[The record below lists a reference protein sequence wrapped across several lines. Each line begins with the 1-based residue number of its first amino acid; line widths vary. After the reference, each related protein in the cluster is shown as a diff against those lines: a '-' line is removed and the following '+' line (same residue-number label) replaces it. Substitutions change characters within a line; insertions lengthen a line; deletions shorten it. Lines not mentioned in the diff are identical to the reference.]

1 MTLASLCHLSQN
13 ADKGRGHISLF
24 LCGFSALLPHR
35 AVPLLCS
42 RRHGMV
48 SPGRGD
54 LRTLTPTARCP
65 PLPFSPASPPRV
77 VSLGN
82 ETNPAQPS
90 VSAKTALCPAPSL
103 PVPRVPSSLRGAG
116 EPQVLAQPRGPRLP
130 QGHPA
135 PWGHVGG
142 AALPGG
148 GRVPPGKAGD
158 TGRAGLGDV
167 PECYQPIVS
176 PAAGAQPS
184 GRTGQGHKG
193 LSPPCPGHRWP
204 SGRDPGVGSMGR
216 LLSPGT
222 CLLLLLLA
230 PLAAAASDAE
240 KTPGYWNEGAKRR
253 LEAALALQPAA
264 RRAKNI
270 ILFMGD
276 GMGLPTVSAARI
288 YKGQLAG
295 GSGEESVLA
304 METFPH
310 VALAKTYT
318 IDRQVPDSAGTGTA
332 YLCGVKTNAKTL
344 GLSGAAAYGK
354 CRTAFGNE
362 VDSVLHRARLA
373 GKSVGIVTT
382 TRVQHA
388 SPGAAYAHSVSR
400 SWYADADMPK
410 EALRDG
416 CKDIAYQ
423 LVHNTDINVILGGGR
438 AYMTPRRTPDPEYP
452 EDPAQ
457 NGTRRDGR
465 DLVAEWLSNKQGARY
480 VWDKKGL
487 DAVNEDSVSHLMG
500 LFEPKDMKFEL
511 NRNASTDPS
520 IVEMTD
526 KAIRILRRNPNGF
539 FLFVEGGRIDHGHH
553 SGRAKQALMEAVML
567 DRAVARAGELTAPSD
582 TLTVVTADH
591 SHVFSFGGNT
601 LRGSS
606 IFGLAPKK
614 AKDKRAYTSIL
625 YGNGPGYTV
634 RDGGRP
640 AASLP
645 AVEDKDYRQQ
655 AAVPLDLETHSGE
668 DVVVLAQGPMAHLFH
683 GVQEQH
689 YIAHAMAYA
698 ACLEPYAGEPRCRAP
713 RRASCGTQ
721 GSPQPLLAL
730 LALCVAARMVGG

>member
-1 MTLASLCHLSQN
+1 L
-13 ADKGRGHISLF
+13 
-24 LCGFSALLPHR
+24 
-35 AVPLLCS
+35 
-42 RRHGMV
+42 
-48 SPGRGD
+48 
-54 LRTLTPTARCP
+54 
-65 PLPFSPASPPRV
+65 
-77 VSLGN
+77 
-82 ETNPAQPS
+82 
-90 VSAKTALCPAPSL
+90 
-103 PVPRVPSSLRGAG
+103 
-116 EPQVLAQPRGPRLP
+116 GPRTP
-130 QGHPA
+130 PA
-135 PWGHVGG
+135 
-142 AALPGG
+142 L
-148 GRVPPGKAGD
+148 
-158 TGRAGLGDV
+158 
-167 PECYQPIVS
+167 
-176 PAAGAQPS
+176 
-184 GRTGQGHKG
+184 
-193 LSPPCPGHRWP
+193 LSPP
-204 SGRDPGVGSMGR
+204 
-216 LLSPGT
+216 
-222 CLLLLLLA
+222 
-230 PLAAAASDAE
+230 DAE
-240 KTPGYWNEGAKRR
+240 KSPGYWNEGAKRR

-264 RRAKNI
+264 QRAKNI

-344 GLSGAAAYGK
+344 GLSGAAVYGK
-354 CRTAFGNE
+354 CRTTFGNE
-362 VDSVLHRARLA
+362 VDSILHRARLA

-400 SWYADADMPK
+400 SWYADANMPK

-438 AYMTPRRTPDPEYP
+438 AYMVPRGTPDPEYP
-452 EDPAQ
+452 EDPAE

-465 DLVAEWLSNKQGARY
+465 DLVAEWLSTKQGARY

-487 DAVNEDSVSHLMG
+487 DAVDEDSVSHLMG
-500 LFEPKDMKFEL
+500 LFEPKDMKYEL

-520 IVEMTD
+520 IVEMTE
-526 KAIRILRRNPNGF
+526 KAILILRRNPNGF
-539 FLFVEGGRIDHGHH
+539 FLFVEDEIDHGHH

-601 LRGSS
+601 PRGSS

-625 YGNGPGYTV
+625 YGNGPGYSI

-645 AVEDKDYRQQ
+645 AAEDKDYRQQ
-655 AAVPLDLETHSGE
+655 AAVPLDVETHSGE
-668 DVVVLAQGPMAHLFH
+668 DVVVLAQGPMGHLFH
-683 GVQEQH
+683 GVQEQT
-689 YIAHAMAYA
+689 YIAHVMAYA
-698 ACLEPYAGEPRCRAP
+698 ACLEPYAAEPRCRAP
-713 RRASCGTQ
+713 RRASHGTQ
-721 GSPQPLLAL
+721 RSPQPLLAL
-730 LALCVAARMVGG
+730 LALCVAACMAGG

>member
-1 MTLASLCHLSQN
+1 
-13 ADKGRGHISLF
+13 
-24 LCGFSALLPHR
+24 
-35 AVPLLCS
+35 
-42 RRHGMV
+42 
-48 SPGRGD
+48 
-54 LRTLTPTARCP
+54 
-65 PLPFSPASPPRV
+65 
-77 VSLGN
+77 
-82 ETNPAQPS
+82 
-90 VSAKTALCPAPSL
+90 
-103 PVPRVPSSLRGAG
+103 
-116 EPQVLAQPRGPRLP
+116 
-130 QGHPA
+130 
-135 PWGHVGG
+135 
-142 AALPGG
+142 
-148 GRVPPGKAGD
+148 
-158 TGRAGLGDV
+158 
-167 PECYQPIVS
+167 
-176 PAAGAQPS
+176 
-184 GRTGQGHKG
+184 
-193 LSPPCPGHRWP
+193 
-204 SGRDPGVGSMGR
+204 MGR
-216 LLSPGT
+216 PLYPGT
-222 CLLLLLLA
+222 CLLLCLLA
-230 PLAAAASDAE
+230 ELAAAASDAE
-240 KTPGYWNEGAKRR
+240 KTPGYWNKGARRR
-253 LEAALALQPAA
+253 LELALALQPAA
-264 RRAKNI
+264 QRAKNI

-344 GLSGAAAYGK
+344 GLSGAAIYGK
-354 CRTAFGNE
+354 CRTTFGNE
-362 VDSVLHRARLA
+362 VDSILHRARLA

-388 SPGAAYAHSVSR
+388 SPGAAYAHSASR

-438 AYMTPRRTPDPEYP
+438 MYMTPKRTPDPEYP

-457 NGTRRDGR
+457 NGTRKDG
-465 DLVAEWLSNKQGARY
+465 LNLIAEWLSAKQGAHY

-487 DAVNEDSVSHLMG
+487 DAVKDDSVSHLMG
-500 LFEPKDMKFEL
+500 LFEPKDMKYEL

-520 IVEMTD
+520 IVEMTE

-539 FLFVEGGRIDHGHH
+539 FLFGEGDVHVPCAGGRIDHGHH

-567 DRAVARAGELTAPSD
+567 DRAVARAGELTSPSD

-591 SHVFSFGGNT
+591 SHVFTFGGNT
-601 LRGSS
+601 LRGTS

-625 YGNGPGYTV
+625 YGNGPGYSI
-634 RDGGRP
+634 RSGGRP

-645 AVEDKDYRQQ
+645 AAEDKDYQQQ
-655 AAVPLDLETHSGE
+655 AAVPLETETHSGE
-668 DVVVLAQGPMAHLFH
+668 DVVMLAQGPMAHLFH

-698 ACLEPYAGEPRCRAP
+698 ACLEPYAAELGCRSA
-713 RRASCGTQ
+713 RRASHGTQ
-721 GSPQPLLAL
+721 YSPQPLLAL
-730 LALCVAARMVGG
+730 LALCVAAHMVGG

>member
-1 MTLASLCHLSQN
+1 
-13 ADKGRGHISLF
+13 
-24 LCGFSALLPHR
+24 
-35 AVPLLCS
+35 
-42 RRHGMV
+42 
-48 SPGRGD
+48 
-54 LRTLTPTARCP
+54 
-65 PLPFSPASPPRV
+65 
-77 VSLGN
+77 
-82 ETNPAQPS
+82 
-90 VSAKTALCPAPSL
+90 
-103 PVPRVPSSLRGAG
+103 
-116 EPQVLAQPRGPRLP
+116 
-130 QGHPA
+130 
-135 PWGHVGG
+135 
-142 AALPGG
+142 
-148 GRVPPGKAGD
+148 
-158 TGRAGLGDV
+158 
-167 PECYQPIVS
+167 
-176 PAAGAQPS
+176 
-184 GRTGQGHKG
+184 
-193 LSPPCPGHRWP
+193 
-204 SGRDPGVGSMGR
+204 MGR

-222 CLLLLLLA
+222 CLLLLLLLLA
-230 PLAAAASDAE
+230 PLAAAASGESLKGAVRDGDGNTGGSPGPRTSPALLLPPDAE
-240 KTPGYWNEGAKRR
+240 KTPGYWNEGARRR

-264 RRAKNI
+264 QRAKNI
-270 ILFMGD
+270 ILFVGD

-295 GSGEESVLA
+295 GSGEESILA

-354 CRTAFGNE
+354 CRTTFGNE

-400 SWYADADMPK
+400 SWYGDADMPK

-416 CKDIAYQ
+416 CKDIAHQ

-438 AYMTPRRTPDPEYP
+438 VYMAPRGTPDPEYP

-465 DLVAEWLSNKQGARY
+465 DLVAEWLSTKQGARY
-480 VWDKKGL
+480 IWDKKGL
-487 DAVNEDSVSHLMG
+487 DAVDEDSVSHLMG

-567 DRAVARAGELTAPSD
+567 DRAVARAGELTVPSE

-625 YGNGPGYTV
+625 YGNGPGYSI

-698 ACLEPYAGEPRCRAP
+698 ACLEPYAAEPRCRAP
-713 RRASCGTQ
+713 RRASRGTR
-721 GSPQPLLAL
+721 GSPQTLFAL
-730 LALCVAARMVGG
+730 LALCVAAHMAGG